1 MALFSFNSQDKSFSQ
16 FPGLAGDELLVH
28 VFNVLGNVSIPFLKH
43 LKMCFD
49 RFNVVVVS
57 LELLELERL
66 IEIVNIFTLL
76 EFINNDL
83 EIFEILN
90 DLCLDSSLGGLVSI

>member
-1 MALFSFNSQDKSFSQ
+1 
-16 FPGLAGDELLVH
+16 
-28 VFNVLGNVSIPFLKH
+28 LKH

-66 IEIVNIFTLL
+66 IELVNIFTLL

>member
-1 MALFSFNSQDKSFSQ
+1 
-16 FPGLAGDELLVH
+16 
-28 VFNVLGNVSIPFLKH
+28 
-43 LKMCFD
+43 MCFD

-57 LELLELERL
+57 LELLELESL
-66 IEIVNIFTLL
+66 IEIVNISALL

-83 EIFEILN
+83 EIFKILN

>member
-1 MALFSFNSQDKSFSQ
+1 MGLFSFNSQDKSFSQ
-16 FPGLAGDELLVH
+16 FPGLARDELLVH
-28 VFNVLGNVSIPFLKH
+28 VFNVLGNVSIPFLKL

-90 DLCLDSSLGGLVSI
+90 DLCLDSSLGGLVSM